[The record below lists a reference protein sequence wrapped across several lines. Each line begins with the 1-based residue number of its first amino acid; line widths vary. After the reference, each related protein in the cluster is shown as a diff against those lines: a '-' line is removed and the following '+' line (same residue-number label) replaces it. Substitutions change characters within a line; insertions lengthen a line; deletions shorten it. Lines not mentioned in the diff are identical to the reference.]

1 MNTFT
6 IALAGRNI
14 SIASEYPGFQTY
26 CQDYLAEGPADLN
39 IQVRQEHIDFE
50 REKSAREDIVEG
62 RPVEEY
68 PAGYLATLAA
78 YRQIAEGML
87 KFDTFLFHG
96 SAISVDGQGY
106 LFTAKSGT
114 GKSTH
119 TRLWREHFGERLVT
133 VNDDKPL
140 LRVMDDRVMV
150 CGTPWDGKH
159 RISSNVM
166 VPLKAICILRRGQE
180 NRIRPVSVQEAL
192 PILLQQSYRPSNPQQ
207 LGKLL
212 ELVDKTSKL
221 TGLYVLECNMDPEAA
236 LVAYRG
242 MSGKEE

>member
-1 MNTFT
+1 
-6 IALAGRNI
+6 
-14 SIASEYPGFQTY
+14 
-26 CQDYLAEGPADLN
+26 
-39 IQVRQEHIDFE
+39 
-50 REKSAREDIVEG
+50 
-62 RPVEEY
+62 
-68 PAGYLATLAA
+68 
-78 YRQIAEGML
+78 
-87 KFDTFLFHG
+87 
-96 SAISVDGQGY
+96 
-106 LFTAKSGT
+106 
-114 GKSTH
+114 
-119 TRLWREHFGERLVT
+119 
-133 VNDDKPL
+133 
-140 LRVMDDRVMV
+140 MDDRVMV

>member
-1 MNTFT
+1 MITFT
-6 IALAGRNI
+6 ISLAGRKI
-14 SIASEYPGFQTY
+14 SISTEYPGVREY
-26 CQDYLAEGPADLN
+26 CREYLAEGSADLT
-39 IQVRQEHIDFE
+39 VRVCREHIEFE
-50 REKSAREDIVEG
+50 REKSAREDALEG
-62 RPVEEY
+62 RPVVEY
-68 PAGYLATLAA
+68 SSAYLASLAA

-96 SAISVDGQGY
+96 SAVCVDGQGY

-119 TRLWREHFGERLVT
+119 TRLWRERFGQRLVT

-140 LRVMDDRVMV
+140 LRVMEDKVMV

-159 RISSNVM
+159 RISTNIM
-166 VPLKAICILRRGQE
+166 VPLKGICVLRRGQE
-180 NRIRPVSVQEAL
+180 NHIRPISVQEAL
-192 PILLQQSYRPSNPQQ
+192 PLLLQQSYRPGNPQ
-207 LGKLL
+207 LLSKLL
-212 ELVDKTSKL
+212 ELVDKTTKR

-242 MSGKEE
+242 MSGKED